1 MRERL
6 KRERQ
11 LAGLTQ
17 TQIAVKIGVSQQTI
31 SKYEAEK
38 ITPGHFQ
45 ILRSYEKVLGVQAEY
60 LFPDIF
66 IENIT

>member
-17 TQIAVKIGVSQQTI
+17 AQLAEMVGISQQTV
-31 SKYEAEK
+31 SKHEK
-38 ITPGHFQ
+38 NRITPGHFTIIRQ
-45 ILRSYEKVLGVQAEY
+45 YERALGVSAED

-66 IENIT
+66 L

>member
-17 TQIAVKIGVSQQTI
+17 AQLAKKVGISQQTV
-31 SKYEAEK
+31 SKYELGR
-38 ITPGHFQ
+38 ITPGHFSLIRQ
-45 ILRSYEKVLGVQAEY
+45 YEKALGVSAED

-66 IENIT
+66 L

>member
-17 TQIAVKIGVSQQTI
+17 AQLAEMVGISQQTV
-31 SKYEAEK
+31 SKHEK
-38 ITPGHFQ
+38 NRITPGHFAVIRQ
-45 ILRSYEKVLGVQAEY
+45 YERALGVSAEE
-60 LFPDIF
+60 LFPDVF
-66 IENIT
+66 L

>member
-1 MRERL
+1 MRKRL

-17 TQIAVKIGVSQQTI
+17 AELAEMVGITQQTV
-31 SKYEAEK
+31 SKHERSK
-38 ITPGHFQ
+38 ITPGHFTLIRQ
-45 ILRSYEKVLGVQAEY
+45 YEKALGVSAKD

-66 IENIT
+66 L

>member
-1 MRERL
+1 MERARL

-17 TQIAVKIGVSQQTI
+17 AQLAYQVGISQQTM
-31 SKYEAEK
+31 SKHEHGK
-38 ITPGHFQ
+38 ITPSHFSVIRQ
-45 ILRSYEKVLGVQAEY
+45 YERVLGVSAKD

-66 IENIT
+66 L

>member
-1 MRERL
+1 MRDRL

-17 TQIAVKIGVSQQTI
+17 AQLAKKVGICQQTV
-31 SKYEAEK
+31 SKHEKSK
-38 ITPGHFQ
+38 ITPGHFTIIRQ
-45 ILRSYEKVLGVQAEY
+45 YEKALGVSAED

-66 IENIT
+66 L

>member
-17 TQIAVKIGVSQQTI
+17 AQLAEMVGISQQTV
-31 SKYEAEK
+31 SKHEK
-38 ITPGHFQ
+38 NRITPGHFTIIRQ
-45 ILRSYEKVLGVQAEY
+45 YEKALGVSAKD

-66 IENIT
+66 L

>member
-1 MRERL
+1 MERERL

-17 TQIAVKIGVSQQTI
+17 YQLARMVGVSQQTV
-31 SKYEAEK
+31 SKHEQGK
-38 ITPGHFQ
+38 ITPAHFRIIRQ
-45 ILRSYEKVLGVQAEY
+45 YERALGIEAAE

-66 IENIT
+66 AS

>member
-1 MRERL
+1 MRDRL

-17 TQIAVKIGVSQQTI
+17 AQLAEKVGICQQTV
-31 SKYEAEK
+31 SKHEKGK
-38 ITPGHFQ
+38 ITPGHFSLIRQ
-45 ILRSYEKVLGVQAEY
+45 YEQALGVSAEY

-66 IENIT
+66 L

>member
-1 MRERL
+1 MRDRL

-17 TQIAVKIGVSQQTI
+17 AQLAIKIGISQQTI
-31 SKYEAEK
+31 SKHERGK
-38 ITPGHFQ
+38 ITPAQFSLIRQ
-45 ILRSYEKVLGVQAEY
+45 YESVLGVSAED

-66 IENIT
+66 L

>member
-1 MRERL
+1 MRKRL

-17 TQIAVKIGVSQQTI
+17 AQLAEMIGICQQTV
-31 SKYEAEK
+31 SKHEKGK
-38 ITPGHFQ
+38 ITPGHFTIIRQ
-45 ILRSYEKVLGVQAEY
+45 YEKALGVSAED

-66 IENIT
+66 L

>member
-1 MRERL
+1 MRARL

-17 TQIAVKIGVSQQTI
+17 AQLAHKIGICQQTI
-31 SKYEAEK
+31 SKHEQGK
-38 ITPGHFQ
+38 ITPGHFSVIRQ
-45 ILRSYEKVLGVQAEY
+45 YERALGVSAEY

-66 IENIT
+66 LR

>member
-1 MRERL
+1 MRTRL

-17 TQIAVKIGVSQQTI
+17 AQLAEMVGISQQTV
-31 SKYEAEK
+31 SKHEK
-38 ITPGHFQ
+38 NRITPGHFTIIRQ
-45 ILRSYEKVLGVQAEY
+45 YEKALGVSAKD

-66 IENIT
+66 L

>member
-1 MRERL
+1 MRKRL

-17 TQIAVKIGVSQQTI
+17 AELAEMIGISQQTI
-31 SKYEAEK
+31 SKYELGK
-38 ITPGHFQ
+38 ITPGHFKIIRQ
-45 ILRSYEKVLGVQAEY
+45 YEKALGVSAED

-66 IENIT
+66 L

>member
-1 MRERL
+1 MLRERL

-17 TQIAVKIGVSQQTI
+17 SQLAHLVGISQQTL
-31 SKYEAEK
+31 SKHENGKLTPKHFSIIRQYE
-38 ITPGHFQ
+38 
-45 ILRSYEKVLGVQAEY
+45 RVLGVSAED

-66 IENIT
+66 KIS

>member
-1 MRERL
+1 MRDRL

-17 TQIAVKIGVSQQTI
+17 TELAEKIGICQQTV
-31 SKYEAEK
+31 SKHEKNK
-38 ITPGHFQ
+38 ITPGHFTIIRQ
-45 ILRSYEKVLGVQAEY
+45 YEKALGVSAED

-66 IENIT
+66 L

>member
-1 MRERL
+1 MERERL

-17 TQIAVKIGVSQQTI
+17 AQLAYQVGISQQTM
-31 SKYEAEK
+31 SKHEHGI
-38 ITPGHFQ
+38 ITPSHFSVIRQ
-45 ILRSYEKVLGVQAEY
+45 YERVLGVSAKE

-66 IENIT
+66 L

>member
-1 MRERL
+1 MRKRL

-17 TQIAVKIGVSQQTI
+17 AELAEMVGITQQTV
-31 SKYEAEK
+31 SKHERNK
-38 ITPGHFQ
+38 ITPGHFSLIRQ
-45 ILRSYEKVLGVQAEY
+45 YEKALGVSAKD

-66 IENIT
+66 L

>member
-1 MRERL
+1 MRKRL

-17 TQIAVKIGVSQQTI
+17 AQLAEMVGISQQTV
-31 SKYEAEK
+31 SKHERNR
-38 ITPGHFQ
+38 ITPGHFTIIRQ
-45 ILRSYEKVLGVQAEY
+45 YEKALGVSAED

-66 IENIT
+66 L